1 MQDRIAVRVLNPK
14 DIMFVDRVF
23 EASDGLGI
31 VSTCDGKTGDI
42 VVYVTPQ
49 TRADAIEMLKHLPVP
64 VEIKE

>member
-1 MQDRIAVRVLNPK
+1 MQDRIAARVLNPK
-14 DIMFVDRVF
+14 DIMFVDRAF

-42 VVYVTPQ
+42 IVYVTPD
-49 TRADAIEMLKHLPVP
+49 TKAEAIEMLKNLPIA